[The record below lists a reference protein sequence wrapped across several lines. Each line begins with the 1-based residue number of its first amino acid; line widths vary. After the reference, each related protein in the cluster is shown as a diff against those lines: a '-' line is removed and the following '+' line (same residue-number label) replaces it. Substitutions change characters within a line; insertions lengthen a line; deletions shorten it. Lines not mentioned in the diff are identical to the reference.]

1 MKLTLSIK
9 YKKNTGLLFSPAEV
23 ITLYLYGI
31 EINATNG
38 TKFSDEAYTYYVRE
52 AQKTVENWFSVK
64 IIKQLITE
72 SSSYYW
78 DSYSQQ
84 FPIINTKYIV
94 QRPLALIGLL
104 KTIEQVRYP
113 VEWLSYAKDPDQI
126 GGRRISIVPTG
137 SGGMA
142 ANQDNILTGIVTQ
155 LGIQRFRNIPDYWN
169 YQYITGFD
177 LDNLPWDLIGIIGKL
192 ATFGPLNIAGDLI
205 LGTAGVAS
213 QSLSIDGLSQSI
225 STTASATSAGYNARL
240 INYGKEIAETVK
252 RIGGIY
258 KGLQFEVL

>member
-1 MKLTLSIK
+1 
-9 YKKNTGLLFSPAEV
+9 
-23 ITLYLYGI
+23 
-31 EINATNG
+31 
-38 TKFSDEAYTYYVRE
+38 
-52 AQKTVENWFSVK
+52 
-64 IIKQLITE
+64 
-72 SSSYYW
+72 
-78 DSYSQQ
+78 
-84 FPIINTKYIV
+84 
-94 QRPLALIGLL
+94 
-104 KTIEQVRYP
+104 
-113 VEWLSYAKDPDQI
+113 
-126 GGRRISIVPTG
+126 
-137 SGGMA
+137 MA
-142 ANQDNILTGIVTQ
+142 ANQDIILTGIVTQ

-240 INYGKEIAETVK
+240 INYGKEITETVK
-252 RIGGIY
+252 RIEGIY